1 MGLGEKV
8 LNRYLEAC
16 RTQKIPQEKL
26 TLPHAAALREEG
38 AVELCRKHEG
48 VSNSKSRNSS

>member
-1 MGLGEKV
+1 MGEKV